1 MTHLVCGVSDCASNC
16 NHYCTH
22 HCIQVRG
29 RGAGAPTETA
39 CANYQPRKGGA
50 SNHAGASAQAQ
61 PECMVNCGASNC
73 THNCRGQCRAEYVS
87 VQGGG
92 VAGACCGSFRSRPS
106 AEGCPGLFFPVE

>member
-1 MTHLVCGVSDCASNC
+1 MTHLVCGVTDCASNC
-16 NHYCTH
+16 KNYCTLSS
-22 HCIQVRG
+22 IQVRG
-29 RGAGAPTETA
+29 RSAGAPTDTA

-50 SNHAGASAQAQ
+50 SNHLTNQSAQ
-61 PECMVNCGASNC
+61 PDCMVHCGASHC